1 MPKLNKCSM
10 CVELVV
16 SSLSEHEKLQHVSGI
31 DVANYVNTRL
41 FTETDFPAF
50 GTHTSR
56 RKALSI
62 GNGGAIAKQQ
72 QQQQQASK
80 QASKASLQEA
90 DGGTGGLEQRKI
102 DGMERRRRQNKRKE
116 VVGVGPGTDSSVDKG
131 AGRKQVQLDGLHL
144 NHDVGCIDKCCS
156 HSVVF

>member
-1 MPKLNKCSM
+1 M
-10 CVELVV
+10 
-16 SSLSEHEKLQHVSGI
+16 SEHEKLQHVSGI
-31 DVANYVNTRL
+31 DVANYVDTSL
-41 FTETDFPAF
+41 FTETHVPAS

-62 GNGGAIAKQQ
+62 GNGGAIAKRQ

-102 DGMERRRRQNKRKE
+102 DGRERRRRQSQRK
-116 VVGVGPGTDSSVDKG
+116 VVGV
-131 AGRKQVQLDGLHL
+131 
-144 NHDVGCIDKCCS
+144 
-156 HSVVF
+156 